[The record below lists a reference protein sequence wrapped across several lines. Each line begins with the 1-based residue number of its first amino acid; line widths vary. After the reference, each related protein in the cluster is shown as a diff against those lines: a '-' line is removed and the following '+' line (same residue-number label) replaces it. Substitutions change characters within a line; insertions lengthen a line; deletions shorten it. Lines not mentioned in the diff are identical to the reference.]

1 MVMDSDI
8 DQLQAL
14 TCVKCGAALPAE
26 AATGEMVTCGYCG
39 TAFKLPTAHSGGVSI
54 SGGSITVGGDV
65 IGGSKR
71 VIVTSEA
78 PSAATVWDE
87 PDTDDDEGVSIEGDG
102 IQVFGD
108 VIGGSVMQIVQ
119 APPMVKAEPAA
130 AVQVELAL
138 DSAVDETSATS
149 EVAVGL
155 VKPTVPEVALAPAPK
170 LGWWEKVKRL
180 FSN

>member
-1 MVMDSDI
+1 LIEREFSAKNSDSSALVMDSDI

-87 PDTDDDEGVSIEGDG
+87 PDTSDDEGISIEGDG

-108 VIGGSVMQIVQ
+108 VVGGSVVKVV
-119 APPMVKAEPAA
+119 APPP
-130 AVQVELAL
+130 AVQVEPA
-138 DSAVDETSATS
+138 ATATPD
-149 EVAVGL
+149 V
-155 VKPTVPEVALAPAPK
+155 LAPVKFVEPEAAPVSVPK
-170 LGWWEKVKRL
+170 VGWREKIKRL
-180 FSN
+180 FSD